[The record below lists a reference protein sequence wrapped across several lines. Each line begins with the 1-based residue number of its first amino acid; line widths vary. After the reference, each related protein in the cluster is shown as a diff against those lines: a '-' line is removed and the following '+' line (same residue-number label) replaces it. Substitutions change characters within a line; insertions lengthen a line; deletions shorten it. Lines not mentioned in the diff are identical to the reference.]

1 MICIEKS
8 FQQFTKLPESDGECV
23 RGEHIQS
30 LDRNACN
37 AYNKDMEYVTLRV
50 RKETQ
55 RKLKIVA
62 ALAEESML
70 EALERLV
77 TAELERL
84 QQVKHR
90 DQGTQNTS
98 ASH

>member
-1 MICIEKS
+1 
-8 FQQFTKLPESDGECV
+8 
-23 RGEHIQS
+23 
-30 LDRNACN
+30 
-37 AYNKDMEYVTLRV
+37 LRV

-70 EALERLV
+70 ETLERLV

-84 QQVKHR
+84 QKVNPR
-90 DQGTQNTS
+90 DQSPQDTPTS
-98 ASH
+98 NR

>member
-1 MICIEKS
+1 MAHLFLTNTC
-8 FQQFTKLPESDGECV
+8 QL
-23 RGEHIQS
+23 
-30 LDRNACN
+30 LDKGACN
-37 AYNKDMEYVTLRV
+37 AYNRDMEYVTLRV

-70 EALERLV
+70 ETLERLV

-84 QQVKHR
+84 QKVNPR
-90 DQGTQNTS
+90 DQSPQDTPASNT
-98 ASH
+98 

>member
-1 MICIEKS
+1 L
-8 FQQFTKLPESDGECV
+8 TRD
-23 RGEHIQS
+23 
-30 LDRNACN
+30 ACN

-70 EALERLV
+70 ETLERLV
-77 TAELERL
+77 SAELERR
-84 QQVKHR
+84 KPGKPR
-90 DQGTQNTS
+90 DQSPQDTS
-98 ASH
+98 SPN

>member
-1 MICIEKS
+1 MMNVFTANT
-8 FQQFTKLPESDGECV
+8 FQT
-23 RGEHIQS
+23 

-37 AYNKDMEYVTLRV
+37 AYNKDMEYVTVRV

-70 EALERLV
+70 ETLERLV

-90 DQGTQNTS
+90 DQGSQNTS